1 MTVIKLK
8 IHKIRP
14 EIKEYRDLSQARIFS
29 IAGSI
34 CTAYTQGAQYSLY
47 TKVYCTAYTQGTPHS
62 VYTKLDCTDCTTT

>member
-1 MTVIKLK
+1 MLKLFE
-8 IHKIRP
+8 IGP
-14 EIKEYRDLSQARIFS
+14 EIREYRDLSQARIFS